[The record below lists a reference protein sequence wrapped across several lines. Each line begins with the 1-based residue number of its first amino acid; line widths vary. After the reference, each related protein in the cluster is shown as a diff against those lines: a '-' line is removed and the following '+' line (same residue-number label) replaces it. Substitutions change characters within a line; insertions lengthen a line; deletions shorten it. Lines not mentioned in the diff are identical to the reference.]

1 MQPDVTLEI
10 VLHSADKKHMLH
22 LCKWDLKGI
31 RNSRRSRKKVD
42 SGAKKASD
50 RHKQLSVNDLTQSHS
65 SNSNVNVLQFPI
77 RSQRGELKIN

>member
-1 MQPDVTLEI
+1 MQMGFKKALEI
-10 VLHSADKKHMLH
+10 HVEAEKS
-22 LCKWDLKGI
+22 WQQ
-31 RNSRRSRKKVD
+31 RKKR
-42 SGAKKASD
+42 ASD